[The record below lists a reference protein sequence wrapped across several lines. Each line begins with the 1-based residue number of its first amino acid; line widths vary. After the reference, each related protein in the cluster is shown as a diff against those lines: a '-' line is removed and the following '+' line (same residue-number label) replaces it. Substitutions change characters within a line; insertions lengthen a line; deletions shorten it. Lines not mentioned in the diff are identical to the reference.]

1 MIHSLR
7 TRLILSFGLVIALSL
22 VLVAI
27 ASLLLLRDHEARR
40 AEERIGHLVQPISSA
55 YDEMALVGWSRAR
68 IEPQLAAYA
77 EFFDVRVL
85 LVDGD
90 SRVIFDST
98 AADSL
103 VGELLTVPELNGG
116 LEADESNGTS
126 FVSSRVGAGG
136 RDLFVFAS
144 HDPLAEAV
152 LRLLPETEPRL
163 FIAVPAG
170 DVTEAWAALLP
181 RLLLGGGIAA
191 LFAVVVS
198 TVLAQRI
205 TRPVVEMTGAAEAM
219 ARGDYEQ
226 SIEVRGNDE
235 VANLSRAF
243 NQMSAQV
250 NRSNR
255 SMRQLL
261 ADVSHELRTPLTSI
275 QGFTQAFADGVVDDP
290 DEARNLAEVVHA
302 EADRMRQLVD
312 DLLYLSRLES
322 GELQIE
328 RERVDLDALITAT
341 VRRLRFEAE
350 AAGVSVELHLDGAPV
365 IGDERRLEQ
374 VCANLID
381 NAIRFAPSG
390 TAVIVRTAHPG
401 GTIVTEVRNDGSPI
415 PQDELDH
422 LFDRFYQV
430 DRARSGSGHSG
441 LGLAI
446 VAELVQAHEGTVGV
460 RSSSDEGTVFT
471 VSLPAVSV
479 PLRMDLPGREDGA

>member
-1 MIHSLR
+1 
-7 TRLILSFGLVIALSL
+7 
-22 VLVAI
+22 
-27 ASLLLLRDHEARR
+27 
-40 AEERIGHLVQPISSA
+40 
-55 YDEMALVGWSRAR
+55 
-68 IEPQLAAYA
+68 
-77 EFFDVRVL
+77 
-85 LVDGD
+85 
-90 SRVIFDST
+90 
-98 AADSL
+98 
-103 VGELLTVPELNGG
+103 
-116 LEADESNGTS
+116 
-126 FVSSRVGAGG
+126 
-136 RDLFVFAS
+136 
-144 HDPLAEAV
+144 
-152 LRLLPETEPRL
+152 
-163 FIAVPAG
+163 
-170 DVTEAWAALLP
+170 
-181 RLLLGGGIAA
+181 
-191 LFAVVVS
+191 
-198 TVLAQRI
+198 VLAQRI

-322 GELQIE
+322 GELQID

-350 AAGVSVELHLDGAPV
+350 AAGVSVELDLDGAPV

-401 GTIVTEVRNDGSPI
+401 GTIVTEVHNDGPPI

>member
-7 TRLILSFGLVIALSL
+7 LRLLLSFGLVIALIL
-22 VLVAI
+22 VLIAVA
-27 ASLLLLRDHEARR
+27 SMFLLRDHEARR
-40 AEERIGHLVQPISSA
+40 AEESIGHLVGPISRA
-55 YDEMALVGWSRAR
+55 HDDMVFVGWSTQR
-68 IEPQLAAYA
+68 INPQLAAYA

-90 SRVIFDST
+90 GRVTFDSDDS
-98 AADSL
+98 DSL
-103 VGELLTVPELNGG
+103 VGESLPVPQPG
-116 LEADESNGTS
+116 DQESTMSDGVS
-126 FVSSRVGAGG
+126 FVSSRVSVGG
-136 RDLFVFAS
+136 HDLFVFAENNES
-144 HDPLAEAV
+144 TATV
-152 LRLLPETEPRL
+152 LRLLPETEPTL
-163 FIAVPAG
+163 YIAVPAG
-170 DVTEAWAALLP
+170 DVTQAWAELLP

-191 LFAVVVS
+191 VFAVVVS
-198 TVLAQRI
+198 TLLAQRI
-205 TRPVVEMTGAAEAM
+205 TRPIVQMTGAAQAM

-235 VANLSRAF
+235 VANLARAF

-290 DEARNLAEVVHA
+290 EEARRLAEVVH
-302 EADRMRQLVD
+302 EESERMRELVD

-322 GELQIE
+322 GELEIE
-328 RERVDLDALITAT
+328 REPVDLDALITAT

-350 AAGVSVELHLDGAPV
+350 AARVRVEPQLGGGLV

-374 VCANLID
+374 VCVNLLE
-381 NAIRFAPSG
+381 NAIRFAPSDS
-390 TAVIVRTAHPG
+390 AVTVSTRQEGNAVVMDVHNG
-401 GTIVTEVRNDGSPI
+401 GPPVPA
-415 PQDELDH
+415 DELDH
-422 LFDRFYQV
+422 IFDRFYQV

-446 VAELVQAHEGTVGV
+446 VAELVQAHEGSVDV
-460 RSSSDEGTVFT
+460 WSNSVEGTVFC
-471 VSLPAVSV
+471 VKLPAVAV
-479 PLRMDLPGREDGA
+479 PVAPDASSREPA

>member
-7 TRLILSFGLVIALSL
+7 TRLILSFGLVIALSV
-22 VLVAI
+22 VLIAI
-27 ASLLLLRDHEARR
+27 ASLLLLRDHEARS

-55 YDEMALVGWSRAR
+55 YNEMALVGWSRDR

-90 SRVIFDST
+90 DRVILDST

-103 VGELLTVPELNGG
+103 VGELLTVPEVDIGS
-116 LEADESNGTS
+116 ESEGSTGTP
-126 FVSSRVGAGG
+126 FVSSRVSVGG
-136 RDLFVFAS
+136 RDLFVFES
-144 HDPLAEAV
+144 NDPPAAAV
-152 LRLLPETEPRL
+152 LRLLPMTEPRL

-198 TVLAQRI
+198 TLLAERI
-205 TRPVVEMTGAAEAM
+205 TRPIVEMTGAAQAM

-235 VANLSRAF
+235 VANLARAF
-243 NQMSAQV
+243 NQMSAQI

-290 DEARNLAEVVHA
+290 DEARNLANVIHE
-302 EADRMRQLVD
+302 ESERMRQLVD
-312 DLLYLSRLES
+312 DLVYLSRLES

-341 VRRLRFEAE
+341 VTRLRFETE
-350 AAGVSVELHLDGAPV
+350 AAEVSVELHLDGALV

-374 VCANLID
+374 VCANLIE
-381 NAIRFAPSG
+381 NAIRFAPAG
-390 TAVIVRTAHPG
+390 TAVIVRTAHTG
-401 GTIVTEVRNDGSPI
+401 NTIVSEVRNDGPPI
-415 PQDELDH
+415 PKDDLDH
-422 LFDRFYQV
+422 IFDRFYQV

-446 VAELVQAHEGTVGV
+446 VAELVHAHAGTVGV
-460 RSSSDEGTVFT
+460 RSSADEGTVFT

-479 PLRMDLPGREDGA
+479 PLSTDLPGTEHG

>member
-1 MIHSLR
+1 MLDSLR
-7 TRLILSFGLVIALSL
+7 TRLILSFGLVIALSV
-22 VLVAI
+22 VLIAI
-27 ASLLLLRDHEARR
+27 ASLWLLRDHEARS

-55 YDEMALVGWSRAR
+55 YDEMAFVGWSAAR

-85 LVDGD
+85 LVGGD
-90 SRVIFDST
+90 DRVIFDSS

-103 VGELLTVPELNGG
+103 IGEVLIVPELNAGSE
-116 LEADESNGTS
+116 LDTSNGPPY
-126 FVSSRVGAGG
+126 VSSRATVGG

-144 HDPLAEAV
+144 NNPPAAAV
-152 LRLLPETEPRL
+152 LRLLPMTEPKL
-163 FIAVPAG
+163 VIAVPAG

-181 RLLLGGGIAA
+181 RLLLGGAIAA

-198 TVLAQRI
+198 TLLAQRI
-205 TRPVVEMTGAAEAM
+205 TRPLVAMTGAAQAM

-226 SIEVRGNDE
+226 SIEVRGHDE

-328 RERVDLDALITAT
+328 RERVNLDALITAT
-341 VRRLRFEAE
+341 VGRLRFEAE
-350 AAGVSVELHLDGAPV
+350 AAGVTVELDLDGAPV

-374 VCANLID
+374 VCANLIE
-381 NAIRFAPSG
+381 NAIRFAPAG
-390 TAVIVRTAHPG
+390 TAVMVRTAHPG
-401 GTIVTEVRNDGSPI
+401 DTIVAEVRNDGPPI
-415 PQDELDH
+415 PPDEVDH

-446 VAELVQAHEGTVGV
+446 VAELVQAHEGTVAV

-479 PLRMDLPGREDGA
+479 PLLMDLPGREDG